1 MEKGSPPEIN
11 APPPQGYLARP
22 LAVLFLLSLLAT
34 LIYSNT
40 FSSPFYF
47 DDTRNIVENPQIK
60 DLSNFLG
67 FSGSRAVGF
76 LSFALNY
83 HFNGLNVFGYHLV
96 NLLIHI
102 TNGFL
107 VYSLVLLLFKA
118 CASDRGSQQLPTVNS
133 QLAAAPWIALV
144 TALLFVSH
152 PIQTQAVTYIVQR
165 FASLVALFYLLTL
178 VCYVKWRLASPEAR
192 SRSLWYAG
200 ALLSTFLAMKTKE
213 NSFTLPFMI
222 LLVEAVFFRPFTRK
236 RWVAL
241 IPFLLTLLIIPV
253 SRGDAL
259 GEAEGFARD
268 TTAIS
273 RSDYLFTQFRVI
285 VTYLRLLLL
294 PINQN
299 LDYAYPI
306 YRSLFEPSVFPSFL
320 FLSSLFAL
328 SLYLLFASRLTPSA
342 SRLTSFGILWFF
354 LTLSIE
360 SSIIPIRD
368 VIFEHR
374 LYLPSV
380 GFFMTLSVGVTMGWK
395 RLQRRGIPAAWG
407 VIGLGAAVLVLS
419 ATTYQRNLVW
429 HDAMTLWQDVV
440 KKAPNKGRGHNSLG
454 TAMLERGE
462 LGEAIKHYREALR
475 INPAYAQAHYNLGTA
490 MLERGELGEAIKHY

>member
-1 MEKGSPPEIN
+1 MGKASRKKGKRVEKGSPPEIN
-11 APPPQGYLARP
+11 APPPQCYLPRP

-40 FSSPFYF
+40 FSSPFHF
-47 DDTRNIVENPQIK
+47 DDKFNIVENPQIK

-83 HFNGLNVFGYHLV
+83 HFNGLNVFWYHLV

-118 CASDRGSQQLPTVNS
+118 CASDHGSQQLPTLNS
-133 QLAAAPWIALV
+133 QLAAAPWVALV
-144 TALLFVSH
+144 TALLFVCH

-192 SRSLWYAG
+192 SRYLWYAG
-200 ALLSTFLAMKTKE
+200 ALLSTVLAMKTKE

-222 LLVEAVFFRPFTRK
+222 LLVEAVFFRPGTK
-236 RWVAL
+236 KQWLLLV
-241 IPFLLTLLIIPV
+241 PFLLTLLIIPV

-268 TTAIS
+268 ATAIS

-285 VTYLRLLLL
+285 ITYLRLLVL

-299 LDYAYPI
+299 LDYDYPI
-306 YRSLFEPSVFPSFL
+306 YHSLFEPTVFLSFL

-328 SLYLLFASRLTPSA
+328 SLYLLFASRPIPSA
-342 SRLTSFGILWFF
+342 SPGSPRLDNALPRLLW
-354 LTLSIE
+354 
-360 SSIIPIRD
+360 
-368 VIFEHR
+368 
-374 LYLPSV
+374 
-380 GFFMTLSVGVTMGWK
+380 
-395 RLQRRGIPAAWG
+395 ACA
-407 VIGLGAAVLVLS
+407 
-419 ATTYQRNLVW
+419 
-429 HDAMTLWQDVV
+429 
-440 KKAPNKGRGHNSLG
+440 
-454 TAMLERGE
+454 
-462 LGEAIKHYREALR
+462 
-475 INPAYAQAHYNLGTA
+475 
-490 MLERGELGEAIKHY
+490 

>member
-1 MEKGSPPEIN
+1 MGKGSRKKGKRVEKGSPPEIN
-11 APPPQGYLARP
+11 APPPQGYLPRP

-47 DDTRNIVENPQIK
+47 DDTPNIVENPQIK

-107 VYSLVLLLFKA
+107 VYCLVLLLFKA
-118 CASDRGSQQLPTVNS
+118 SASDHGSQQLPTLNS

-192 SRSLWYAG
+192 SRYLWYAG

-236 RWVAL
+236 R
-241 IPFLLTLLIIPV
+241 
-253 SRGDAL
+253 
-259 GEAEGFARD
+259 
-268 TTAIS
+268 
-273 RSDYLFTQFRVI
+273 
-285 VTYLRLLLL
+285 
-294 PINQN
+294 
-299 LDYAYPI
+299 
-306 YRSLFEPSVFPSFL
+306 
-320 FLSSLFAL
+320 
-328 SLYLLFASRLTPSA
+328 
-342 SRLTSFGILWFF
+342 
-354 LTLSIE
+354 
-360 SSIIPIRD
+360 
-368 VIFEHR
+368 
-374 LYLPSV
+374 
-380 GFFMTLSVGVTMGWK
+380 
-395 RLQRRGIPAAWG
+395 
-407 VIGLGAAVLVLS
+407 
-419 ATTYQRNLVW
+419 
-429 HDAMTLWQDVV
+429 
-440 KKAPNKGRGHNSLG
+440 
-454 TAMLERGE
+454 
-462 LGEAIKHYREALR
+462 
-475 INPAYAQAHYNLGTA
+475 
-490 MLERGELGEAIKHY
+490 